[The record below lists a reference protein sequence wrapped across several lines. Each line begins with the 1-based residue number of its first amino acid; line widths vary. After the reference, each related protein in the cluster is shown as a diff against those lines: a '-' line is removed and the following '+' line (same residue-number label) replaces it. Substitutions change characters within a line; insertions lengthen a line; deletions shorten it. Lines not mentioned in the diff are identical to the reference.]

1 MSDNT
6 QNRIAGMRPSI
17 FVTLLTALV
26 ICFATYRDSFRSEP
40 EPTFCGYTEAEIQQL
55 EAEMP
60 YATRGEILQL
70 IQFVDGLPPVTRT
83 R

>member
-1 MSDNT
+1 
-6 QNRIAGMRPSI
+6 MRPAI

-40 EPTFCGYTEAEIQQL
+40 EPTICGYTEAEIQQML
-55 EAEMP
+55 VENPFM
-60 YATRGEILQL
+60 TRGELLQM
-70 IQFVDGLPPVTRT
+70 IQFIDGLPPVTRT